1 MRILIEEYQYAYED
15 VKDVLTG
22 LGVLQDVDGKVSLSY
37 VGYYFNPAPEVN
49 DCVFILPKVLLEGA
63 FGHEKVFGHI
73 EPKDLI
79 NADDCKD
86 LKTEEYTFIYNPDHP
101 YFYGKNIRDTHG
113 FLIS

>member
-49 DCVFILPKVLLEGA
+49 DCVFILPKVLLEGK
-63 FGHEKVFGHI
+63 FGQEKVFGHI
-73 EPKDLI
+73 SPKDLI
-79 NADDCKD
+79 NAEDCD
-86 LKTEEYTFIYNPDHP
+86 ELSSEERTFIYNLAVW
-101 YFYGKNIRDTHG
+101 I
-113 FLIS
+113 